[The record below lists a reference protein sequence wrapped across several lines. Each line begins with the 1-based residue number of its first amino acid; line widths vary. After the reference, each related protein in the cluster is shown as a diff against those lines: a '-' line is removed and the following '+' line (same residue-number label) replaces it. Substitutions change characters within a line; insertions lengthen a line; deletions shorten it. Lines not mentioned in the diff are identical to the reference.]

1 MKRLTRPLPLIAATL
16 MLMLGAAGITAL
28 VVPMPTDAAIGPAGA
43 GTPEKGIAIAAADCP
58 DHIVAASRGFSVTLA
73 SLSEAAQAGAAK
85 RCTAY
90 RAHVVALTSARD
102 IYAACLSGFARDDQV
117 AQLELA
123 ARDWRSVITGRC
135 GD

>member
-1 MKRLTRPLPLIAATL
+1 MKRLTRPLSLLAAVL
-16 MLMLGAAGITAL
+16 LLVAGAAGVTAL
-28 VVPMPTDAAIGPAGA
+28 VIPMPTDAATGPASA
-43 GTPEKGIAIAAADCP
+43 AAPESAIEIAATECP
-58 DHIVAASRGFSVTLA
+58 GHIDAASRGFSVTLA
-73 SLSEAAQAGAAK
+73 SLSQVAQGGATE
-85 RCTAY
+85 RCAAY

-123 ARDWRSVITGRC
+123 ARDWRSVIAGRC